1 MRFNSFFVM
10 CPPFRYLYRILKFI
24 LCLFGFIF
32 LRGQS
37 GEISI
42 PIGALSISLPAGSP
56 ESPSYKIVSPG
67 IKGNVVFRGQV
78 KQVNGDNVVFHRVP
92 DLLDP
97 SILAWP
103 FKAGILASKKARA
116 QAFLDSNQSIDRIE
130 LIDGG
135 EGYSQAPQV
144 SISLPSDGNQ
154 SWVNYEPA
162 FASSS
167 INSGS
172 VIAISIDS
180 NYSGKGYTAPPQV
193 EIEGG
198 IHFLR
203 SIEKDSIQQGK
214 FFRVLSN
221 TGDTLSLDN
230 SIGSQL
236 STDFPI
242 GSMVE
247 VIESWTL
254 GSLFGYNNTS
264 FNEGNATVADYIY
277 LIKPPGEQNGTIYD
291 YHAYYHDGNTWRD
304 TNGSPADASQTLIY
318 PDESFIVACRS
329 PNPIEITLNGLVIT
343 RDSFMQIP
351 ASGSRSLI
359 NNPFGVDV
367 MLSDLIPPVNLTDD
381 TNDSAKWLV
390 SVDQEVADNVAVLID
405 GVWTT
410 YWHDGTNMGITEQA
424 TLTARMGTGVAGSIT
439 PQDLSMSSGQITA
452 MTNPDSGNIVVSSP
466 NHSLRR
472 GFVVYISGAFGR
484 KTNNGNP
491 KQQVDEDG
499 TIVPSGQGLMIYSA
513 ANGFFEV
520 ANVTSNTF
528 ELLNKSGNCDFT
540 EGATWKTGSSGAGY
554 TSHAYVVFLGG
565 GGQGAAGIAYMSGGS
580 VQSITI
586 TSPGYG
592 YSSAP
597 KAFINSGGWRRIG
610 AGNSPFNNALVPAGS
625 GLLLQRNHPT
635 GSVALLGISNP
646 SKR

>member
-1 MRFNSFFVM
+1 M

-56 ESPSYKIVSPG
+56 DSPSYKIVSPG

-92 DLLDP
+92 ELLDP

-116 QAFLDSNQSIDRIE
+116 QVFLDLNQSIDRIE

-135 EGYSQAPQV
+135 EGYSVAPKV

-162 FASSS
+162 FAYSS

-203 SIEKDSIQQGK
+203 SIETDSIQQGK
-214 FFRVLSN
+214 FFRILSN

-230 SIGSQL
+230 SVGSQL

-264 FNEGNATVADYIY
+264 FNEGNSTVADYIY

-291 YHAYYHDGNTWRD
+291 YHAYYHDGNMWRD

-329 PNPIEITLNGLVIT
+329 PNPIEIPLNGLVIT

-367 MLSDLIPPVNLTDD
+367 MLSDLIPSVNLTND

-390 SVDQEVADNVAVLID
+390 SADQEVADNVGVLID

-472 GFVVYISGAFGR
+472 GFVVHISGAYGR
-484 KTNNGNP
+484 KTNNENP

-499 TIVPSGQGLMIYSA
+499 TIVPPGQGLLISSA

-528 ELLNKSGNCDFT
+528 ELLNKTGNCDFT
-540 EGATWKTGSSGAGY
+540 GLATWKTGSSGAGY
-554 TSHAYVVFLGG
+554 TSPAYVVFLGG

-592 YSSAP
+592 YRSAP

-610 AGNSPFNNALVPAGS
+610 SGNSPFNNALVPAGS
-625 GLLLQRNHPT
+625 GLLLKRNHPT

-646 SKR
+646 SKQ

>member
-1 MRFNSFFVM
+1 M
-10 CPPFRYLYRILKFI
+10 CPPFRYLSRILKFI
-24 LCLFGFIF
+24 LCLFGFTF
-32 LRGQS
+32 LCGQS
-37 GEISI
+37 GELSN
-42 PIGALSISLPAGSP
+42 PVGALSVSLPAGSP
-56 ESPSYKIVSPG
+56 ESPTYKIVSPG

-78 KQVNGDNVVFHRVP
+78 KQVSGDTIIFHRVP

-103 FKAGILASKKARA
+103 FKAGILASQKARA
-116 QAFLDSNQSIDRIE
+116 QVFLDSNQSIDRID

-135 EGYSQAPQV
+135 AGYLVAPQV
-144 SISLPSDGNQ
+144 SISLPSEGNQ

-167 INSGS
+167 INAGS
-172 VIAISIDS
+172 VTAITIDN
-180 NYSGKGYTAPPQV
+180 NYSGKGYTSPPRV

-203 SIEKDSIQQGK
+203 SIEKDSTKQGK
-214 FFRVLSN
+214 FFRILSN
-221 TGDTLSLDN
+221 TGDTLLLEN
-230 SIGSQL
+230 SIGSNL

-242 GSMVE
+242 GSKVE
-247 VIESWTL
+247 VVESWTL
-254 GSLFGYNNTS
+254 GSLFGYNSTS
-264 FNEGNATVADYIY
+264 FNEGNFTDADYVY
-277 LIKPPGEQNGTIYD
+277 LMKPPSEQNGTIYD
-291 YHAYYHDGNTWRD
+291 YHAYYHDGTKWRD
-304 TNGSPADASQTLIY
+304 SNGSSADASRTLIY
-318 PDESFIVACRS
+318 PDESFIVSRRS

-351 ASGSRSLI
+351 ASGRRSLI

-367 MLSDLIPPVNLTDD
+367 MLSDLIPSVNLTND
-381 TNDSAKWLV
+381 TNDSTKWLV
-390 SVDQEVADNVAVLID
+390 SEDQEIADNVGVLIN

-439 PQDLSMSSGQITA
+439 PQDISMSSGQITA
-452 MTNPDSGNIVVSSP
+452 MTNPNSGNIMVSSP

-472 GFVVYISGAFGR
+472 GFVVFISGAFGH
-484 KTNNGNP
+484 KTNNADP

-499 TIVPSGQGLMIYSA
+499 TIVPSGQGLLISSA

-520 ANVTSNTF
+520 ANVTPNTF
-528 ELLNKSGNCDFT
+528 ELLGKSGNCDFT
-540 EGATWKTGSSGAGY
+540 EIGATWKTGSRGNGY
-554 TSHAYVVFLGG
+554 TSPAYVVFLGG

-580 VQSITI
+580 VDSITI
-586 TSPGYG
+586 TNPGYG

-597 KAFINSGGWRRIG
+597 KAFINSGGWRRVG

-625 GLLLQRNHPT
+625 GLLLKRNHPA
-635 GSVALLGISNP
+635 GSVALLGVSNP
-646 SKR
+646 SKQ